1 MSTMQVWIDQR
12 AVKLLND
19 LNALPFT
26 DDHDLKR
33 LGLLKRALREAS
45 YEIFRRAAERTV
57 SDLISEEVMADS
69 PLGKLE

>member
-1 MSTMQVWIDQR
+1 MQVWIDQR

-57 SDLISEEVMADS
+57 ADLISEEVMADS
-69 PLGKLE
+69 PLGKPE

>member
-12 AVKLLND
+12 AVKLLHD

-26 DDHDLKR
+26 DDHDLQR

-45 YEIFRRAAERTV
+45 FEIFRRAAERTV
-57 SDLISEEVMADS
+57 SDLISDEVMGDAFS
-69 PLGKLE
+69 KTEP

>member
-1 MSTMQVWIDQR
+1 MSSMQVWIDQR
-12 AVKLLND
+12 AVKLMHD
-19 LNALPFT
+19 LSALPFT

-57 SDLISEEVMADS
+57 SDLISEEVMGDNFTK
-69 PLGKLE
+69 PE